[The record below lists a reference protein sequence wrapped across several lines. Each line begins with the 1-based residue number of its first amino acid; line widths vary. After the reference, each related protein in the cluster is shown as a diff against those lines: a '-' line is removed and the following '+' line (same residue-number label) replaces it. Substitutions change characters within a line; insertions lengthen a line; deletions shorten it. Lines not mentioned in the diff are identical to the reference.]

1 MLNEKK
7 SGRDLGQEIKKKNTG
22 GIFLLEEQKENF
34 EAAVTKWEMLAATNS
49 RWKWAAVEKK
59 VNENEYDI
67 SSKISKRVTKT
78 FLEFSR
84 CSRAEQRQRNVY
96 FRFAW

>member
-1 MLNEKK
+1 MRNA
-7 SGRDLGQEIKKKNTG
+7 SGHQFKVKMSGSG
-22 GIFLLEEQKENF
+22 
-34 EAAVTKWEMLAATNS
+34 
-49 RWKWAAVEKK
+49 KK
-59 VNENEYDI
+59 VNENKYDI

-84 CSRAEQRQRNVY
+84 CSRAKQRQRNVY

>member
-1 MLNEKK
+1 MRNA
-7 SGRDLGQEIKKKNTG
+7 SGHQFKVKMSGSG
-22 GIFLLEEQKENF
+22 
-34 EAAVTKWEMLAATNS
+34 
-49 RWKWAAVEKK
+49 KK
-59 VNENEYDI
+59 VNENKYDI